1 MCVKSWKHT
10 LAAAVMIL
18 LVSEVIN
25 TLSAFLTMGYYM
37 DPNYFAVWS
46 KIMMPG
52 PGPPPAEFT
61 YYGIAF
67 AFIYGLIFSYVYMK
81 VSGILKGKNWMQ
93 KGLRYGFGVFLIAG
107 VPMFLNMYLLINLP
121 LGLLVEWA
129 IVDGLI
135 AYLLTGI
142 AVAKIME

>member
-1 MCVKSWKHT
+1 MKLSMPMKII
-10 LAAAVMIL
+10 LAAIAYV
-18 LVSEVIN
+18 VIGKIVN
-25 TLSAFLTMGYYM
+25 TLSAMLTMSYYM

-67 AFIYGLIFSYVYMK
+67 AFISGLIFSYIYTK
-81 VSGILKGKNWMQ
+81 VSSVIKDKGWMQ
-93 KGLRYGFGVFLIAG
+93 KGLKYGFGVFLIAG
-107 VPMFLNMYLLINLP
+107 IPMFLSMYLLINLP
-121 LGLLVEWA
+121 LELLVEWM

-135 AYLLTGI
+135 VYLLCGI
-142 AVAKIME
+142 AVSKIMK

>member
-1 MCVKSWKHT
+1 MKLSMPMKII
-10 LAAAVMIL
+10 LAAIAYV
-18 LVSEVIN
+18 VIGKIVN
-25 TLSAFLTMGYYM
+25 TLSAMLTMSYYM

-67 AFIYGLIFSYVYMK
+67 AFISGLIFSYIYTK
-81 VSGILKGKNWMQ
+81 VSSVIKGKGWMQ
-93 KGLRYGFGVFLIAG
+93 KGLKYGFGVFLIAG
-107 VPMFLNMYLLINLP
+107 IPMFLSMYLLINLP
-121 LGLLVEWA
+121 LGLLVDWM

-135 AYLLTGI
+135 VYLLCGI
-142 AVAKIME
+142 AVSKIMK

>member
-1 MCVKSWKHT
+1 MKLSMPVKLI
-10 LAAAVMIL
+10 LAAIAFT
-18 LVSEVIN
+18 VIGKIVN
-25 TLSAFLTMGYYM
+25 TLSAMLTMDYYM

-52 PGPPPAEFT
+52 PGPPPAEFM

-67 AFIYGLIFSYVYMK
+67 AFVYGLIFSYIYARVN
-81 VSGILKGKNWMQ
+81 SILKAKSWVQ

-121 LGLLVEWA
+121 LGLLLEWM

-135 AYLLTGI
+135 AYLLSGI
-142 AVAKIME
+142 AVAKIMA